1 MAWFAAAWSWFSGTK
16 IGRWIIGAALV
27 IAGLLAALAIAFV
40 KGKQSQA
47 SVDDAKDAQ
56 SMADAAEQ
64 VVKAART
71 RAEVE
76 NEVAKEPV
84 APPQKVA
91 DAAPDTAA
99 GKLRDDG
106 WTH

>member
-1 MAWFAAAWSWFSGTK
+1 MTWLAAAWSWFSGTK
-16 IGRWIIGAALV
+16 FGRWAIGV
-27 IAGLLAALAIAFV
+27 ALAIAVLGVLLLLMFE
-40 KGKQSQA
+40 KGKQQQA
-47 SVDDAKDAQ
+47 DVDQAKDAQ
-56 SMADAAEQ
+56 SLADAAEQ
-64 VVKAART
+64 SIKAART